1 MRLKKAISVSLAA
14 LIMAGSFPAV
24 FNTGGSIITVN
35 AEESSIISAGDMVY
49 KKYSD
54 HVEVYSAGAATDE
67 VIIESTVSGLPVTV
81 IDEKAFEGAM
91 VTAVIVPESVNQ
103 IKKDAFRNC
112 SMLEEIEIRNKE
124 CTISDSAETICN
136 TAASGGK
143 GAKYSGIIR
152 GHADSTAIAYALKYY
167 YISRTIRDSQQTTS
181 PASAT
186 TSNLNTTTTN
196 TTSTTSKPAT
206 TSTTSKTTT
215 TTSGSTSDVT
225 TTTTSKKKPVEQGM
239 PEFVLSRTEVYPDE
253 ANGKK
258 VQFSISVEGADKLY
272 CNTLIYVYFD
282 NRLKVDNITGGEA
295 IENLTSYG
303 AVGDTGDFV
312 VLSTSGSANLGRDG
326 VMWTMDV
333 TLPDNCEAGDE
344 FVFVIGRSKY
354 GKVQPVFTN
363 FEYDENGKAMTEHI
377 FNSGFIK
384 GGVVVLEDNSYA
396 LGDVN
401 NDGFVNA
408 VDASLVL
415 REYAMI
421 SIGKDTSFTDR
432 KQLRASDVDCDGKI
446 DSADA
451 SVILAYYANLSGSSP
466 IYDITEFRKNK

>member
-1 MRLKKAISVSLAA
+1 MRLKKAISASLAA

-24 FNTGGSIITVN
+24 CNTGESIIAAN
-35 AEESSIISAGDMVY
+35 AEESSIVSAGDMIY

-54 HVEVYSAGAATDE
+54 HVELYSAGAATDKI
-67 VIIESTVSGLPVTV
+67 VIKSTVSELPVTV
-81 IDEKAFEGAM
+81 IDEKAFEGSM
-91 VTAVIVPESVNQ
+91 VTDVIVPESVKQ

-124 CTISDSAETICN
+124 CVIFDSAETICN
-136 TAASGGK
+136 IAASSGK
-143 GAKYSGIIR
+143 AAKYSGIIR

-167 YISRTIRDSQQTTS
+167 YISRTIRDSQQSISPTS
-181 PASAT
+181 ET
-186 TSNLNTTTTN
+186 TSNVNTTTT
-196 TTSTTSKPAT
+196 TSITSTTST

-215 TTSGSTSDVT
+215 TTSASTSAAT
-225 TTTTSKKKPVEQGM
+225 TTTTSKKKPAEQGM
-239 PEFVLSRTEVYPDE
+239 PEFILSRTEVYPDE

-258 VQFSISVEGADKLY
+258 IQFSISVEGADKLY

-295 IENLTSYG
+295 VENLTSYG
-303 AVGDTGDFV
+303 TVGDTNDFV
-312 VLSTSGSANLGRDG
+312 VLSTSGSADLGRDG

-333 TLPDNCEAGDE
+333 TLPDNCEPGDE

-354 GKVQPVFTN
+354 GKLQPVFTN
-363 FEYDENGKAMTEHI
+363 YEYDENGKAMTEHI

-384 GGVVVLEDNSYA
+384 GGVVVLEDNEYA

-415 REYAMI
+415 KEYAMI

-451 SVILAYYANLSGSSP
+451 SIILAYYANLSGSSP